1 MVLFCIIY
9 YYWKAPNRKLL
20 KQELRNMLAIV
31 RVKSASKISHCFSL
45 IKSFVKCIVV
55 WKRIEDFDTFGPWTN
70 TKKIKNR
77 FFINALENGLILLM
91 DVDRQFSVYGQ
102 DKGKAKVFEDA
113 DRIASQAEPNLVD
126 LYLPLTFLLF

>member
-9 YYWKAPNRKLL
+9 YYWKAPNIYLL
-20 KQELRNMLAIV
+20 KQELSNMLAIV
-31 RVKSASKISHCFSL
+31 RVKSASKISHYFSL

-77 FFINALENGLILLM
+77 FFINALESG
-91 DVDRQFSVYGQ
+91 F
-102 DKGKAKVFEDA
+102 F
-113 DRIASQAEPNLVD
+113 
-126 LYLPLTFLLF
+126 

>member
-55 WKRIEDFDTFGPWTN
+55 WNFDPIGPGTN

-77 FFINALENGLILLM
+77 FFINALEN
-91 DVDRQFSVYGQ
+91 DF
-102 DKGKAKVFEDA
+102 F
-113 DRIASQAEPNLVD
+113 
-126 LYLPLTFLLF
+126 

>member
-9 YYWKAPNRKLL
+9 YYWKAPNRQLF
-20 KQELRNMLAIV
+20 KQELSNMLAMV

-55 WKRIEDFDTFGPWTN
+55 WKRVEGFDTFGPWTN

-77 FFINALENGLILLM
+77 FFINALKIG
-91 DVDRQFSVYGQ
+91 F
-102 DKGKAKVFEDA
+102 F
-113 DRIASQAEPNLVD
+113 
-126 LYLPLTFLLF
+126 